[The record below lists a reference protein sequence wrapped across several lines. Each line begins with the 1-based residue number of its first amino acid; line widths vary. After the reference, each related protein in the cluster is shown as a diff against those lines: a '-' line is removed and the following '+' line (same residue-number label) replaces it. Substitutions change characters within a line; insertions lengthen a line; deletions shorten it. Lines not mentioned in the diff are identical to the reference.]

1 MEADIESNEE
11 MEEQREGFASVKLSK
26 YVKYCI
32 RAVWASSL
40 IVRVYGRSIGFNYI
54 QTKLN
59 ALWKPTGRMD
69 VIILGKE
76 FFLTRFSCK
85 EDHDVVLKKGPWFIG
100 EQFLS
105 IKPWEP
111 NFKPSMTNVSSIVV
125 WIRLNELPIEYYK
138 VEVLKQ
144 IGNSVGKVLRIN
156 THTAAKA
163 RDRFARLCVQVDI
176 DKPLVTN
183 IDTVFHVAG
192 LVTGGKHV
200 HTCFGVLPSR
210 IRIMMTVRMSLSAT
224 HTKGMIWW
232 TRSKVRPLGLLSKRT
247 HMDRGWW
254 SPKNDKE
261 IEVQGIS
268 LKVVG
273 LVTSE

>member
-1 MEADIESNEE
+1 MEAYIESNEE
-11 MEEQREGFASVKLSK
+11 MEEQRKGFASVKLSK

-144 IGNSVGKVLRIN
+144 IRNSVGKVLRIN

-163 RDRFARLCVQVDI
+163 RDRFARLCV
-176 DKPLVTN
+176 
-183 IDTVFHVAG
+183 
-192 LVTGGKHV
+192 
-200 HTCFGVLPSR
+200 
-210 IRIMMTVRMSLSAT
+210 
-224 HTKGMIWW
+224 
-232 TRSKVRPLGLLSKRT
+232 
-247 HMDRGWW
+247 
-254 SPKNDKE
+254 
-261 IEVQGIS
+261 
-268 LKVVG
+268 
-273 LVTSE
+273 